1 MGRGE
6 DAAKAGT
13 KPTVIN
19 DCYAKANAGCR
30 HKTSS
35 QQGGANP
42 GLHGLAEV
50 EWGVSLMN
58 LRMTS
63 LPLFSGSMTM
73 IDLGI

>member
-1 MGRGE
+1 
-6 DAAKAGT
+6 
-13 KPTVIN
+13 VIN
-19 DCYAKANAGCR
+19 DCYTKANTGCR

-50 EWGVSLMN
+50 EGELEWGVSLMN